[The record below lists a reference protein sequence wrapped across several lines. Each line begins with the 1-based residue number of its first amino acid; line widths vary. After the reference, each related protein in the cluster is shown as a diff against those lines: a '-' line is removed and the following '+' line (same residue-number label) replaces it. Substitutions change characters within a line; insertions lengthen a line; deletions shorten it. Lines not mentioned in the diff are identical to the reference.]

1 MSETSI
7 SRRSLLKMSGLAAA
21 GIAAGAALGAC
32 SPAASSGEGAGK
44 ESGDATVAQANT
56 GAANGS
62 ASTQAASGS
71 SWRTPP
77 AEVTDFVNEY
87 DYEVVCVG
95 HGYAGMCACREL
107 AESGK
112 KVALIEVQA
121 EDTYTA
127 TGNESA
133 ALNSKLLD
141 RFDIPHVD
149 PVEYYQNWMA
159 MTQNYP
165 NGELVMKFCQ
175 NMGEANDWY
184 YSVLSEDEL
193 ATMTSHGWPSTKHR
207 LTAVGPFK
215 FYPGTATFEAEG
227 VKQTQILTHNREAAQ
242 KLGAD
247 FYFQTEAQYL
257 VMDNGAV
264 AGLVASTPEGN
275 VKFNCKAVVVATG
288 GFCNN
293 NEMLADLIP
302 DMIGNFVEGEEVAP
316 EGGNGISFGRG
327 IQMAYWAGARLE
339 QISIP
344 TMNGK
349 HLDPPTNRTNV
360 PQAVWLDSN
369 GKRFC
374 NEFFPAVEH
383 RGVPTIYRERQ
394 DIHCVFDSDILTYL
408 EYCVPQHGT
417 FNPTESALEGVRK
430 SMDVARAKFE
440 GTYDESKAEEFRSQV
455 NVTACADT
463 LEGLAEQIG
472 LTGDAA
478 KNFVESVNRYNE
490 FCETGVDMEFGRYKE
505 TLFPVV
511 KPPFYAATGTSN
523 MGKIMCTVG
532 GIITDGEQNA
542 LDANFRPIPGLYV
555 SGNDCGRRFGNE
567 YFTPT
572 PGVSLGMAITLGRE
586 CGRSVK
592 AFLEA

>member
-1 MSETSI
+1 MTESSI
-7 SRRSLLKMSGLAAA
+7 SRRSLFKMGGLAAA

-32 SPAASSGEGAGK
+32 SPAGGSDDKGAAT
-44 ESGDATVAQANT
+44 DATTA
-56 GAANGS
+56 
-62 ASTQAASGS
+62 QAASGS

-141 RFDIPHVD
+141 RFGIPHVD

-193 ATMTSHGWPSTKHR
+193 ATMTSHGWPSTEHR

-227 VKQTQILTHNREAAQ
+227 VKQTQILTRNREAAQ

-247 FYFQTEAQYL
+247 FYFQAEAQYL

-344 TMNGK
+344 TMNAK
-349 HLDPPTNRTNV
+349 HLDPPDQPHQRAAGGV
-360 PQAVWLDSN
+360 AGQQREALLQRVLPGCRASRGAHYLSRAS
-369 GKRFC
+369 GHPLRF
-374 NEFFPAVEH
+374 
-383 RGVPTIYRERQ
+383 RQ
-394 DIHCVFDSDILTYL
+394 
-408 EYCVPQHGT
+408 
-417 FNPTESALEGVRK
+417 
-430 SMDVARAKFE
+430 
-440 GTYDESKAEEFRSQV
+440 
-455 NVTACADT
+455 
-463 LEGLAEQIG
+463 
-472 LTGDAA
+472 
-478 KNFVESVNRYNE
+478 RYPH
-490 FCETGVDMEFGRYKE
+490 V
-505 TLFPVV
+505 
-511 KPPFYAATGTSN
+511 
-523 MGKIMCTVG
+523 
-532 GIITDGEQNA
+532 
-542 LDANFRPIPGLYV
+542 
-555 SGNDCGRRFGNE
+555 
-567 YFTPT
+567 
-572 PGVSLGMAITLGRE
+572 PGVLRAPARHLQPHGERA
-586 CGRSVK
+586 
-592 AFLEA
+592 